1 MKKLFKRI
9 CKIILLTFLAGALTI
24 TLIILFPQ
32 RLFANKIKYKEFT
45 VCSNDKIDDNIKIVL
60 DKAMNLVQRSE
71 LYDPG
76 YKYNII
82 LCHNTFYNKIDDKL
96 FGVGPAARARLNNA
110 VVKVRIDPQR
120 NLAFPTFRKKCE
132 IDLSYLIAHEMIHC
146 LQAKKY
152 GIMKFNPFKHP
163 ELWKLDGY
171 PEYISRH
178 TELSGKDYSLTNEIE
193 RYVNLEKKATDM
205 WILEQSGC
213 EAPNYYYKGRLM
225 MEYLMDI
232 KNLSYDQILKDS
244 VSEATIFEEM
254 IEWND
259 STKKSSVALP
269 SNQTDRR

>member
-1 MKKLFKRI
+1 MKKLCKRI

-71 LYDPG
+71 LYDPS

-96 FGVGPAARARLNNA
+96 LGVGPAARARLNNA
-110 VVKVRIDPQR
+110 VIKVRIDPQR

-132 IDLSYLIAHEMIHC
+132 INLSYLIAHEMIHC

-178 TELSGKDYSLTNEIE
+178 TELSGKDYSLTSEIE

-213 EAPNYYYKGRLM
+213 ETPNYYYKGRLM

-244 VSEATIFEEM
+244 VSEATLFEEM
-254 IEWND
+254 LKWND
-259 STKKSSVALP
+259 STKKSSVTFP
-269 SNQTDRR
+269 SVQPERR